1 MVSRVEVPL
10 GDRGQSVGGQDLL
23 KTEQRRGKQG
33 SVVVYNGG
41 GSVRGWGSR

>member
-33 SVVVYNGG
+33 SVVVTMGE
-41 GSVRGWGSR
+41 VV